1 MSRAKTA
8 HSSTRRDPLGLRR
21 AMSDR
26 LLQALI
32 AAMALLA
39 CLGFAAARGAE
50 ALGERWRQ
58 GAEAAVTIQVPDPT
72 RTRIAL
78 ALGVLATLPEVAEAN
93 PVDPDRLAELL
104 RPWLGEQPNLALPG
118 VIEVRLRDLDADVA
132 LIGDRVAEAVPG
144 AVTEAHGLWV
154 GRLAALAAAVQGVAY
169 AALVLVG
176 LIAVAVVAVATRA
189 ALSARQ
195 DSVAVLHQLGATD
208 AAIAGRF
215 ARRAG
220 ALALGGG
227 IAGVVVAVPAFFLLA
242 SLAQPFGVEP
252 IGEGLAALPWASLP
266 WIEITLVPL
275 AAGAIGWL
283 TAQSVVRVWLARLP

>member
-1 MSRAKTA
+1 MSNR
-8 HSSTRRDPLGLRR
+8 SGRDPLGLRR

-39 CLGFAAARGAE
+39 CLGFAAARGVD
-50 ALGERWRQ
+50 ALGERWRL

-78 ALGVLATLPEVAEAN
+78 ALGVLATLPEVADAN
-93 PVDPDRLAELL
+93 PVDPERLAELL
-104 RPWLGEQPNLALPG
+104 RPWLGEQPNLTLPG
-118 VIEVRLRDLDADVA
+118 VIEVQLRNLDADVA

-169 AALVLVG
+169 AALLLVG

-189 ALSARQ
+189 ALAARQ
-195 DSVAVLHQLGATD
+195 ESVAVLHQLGATD
-208 AAIAGRF
+208 REIAGRF
-215 ARRAG
+215 ARRAMV
-220 ALALGGG
+220 LAVCGGVV
-227 IAGVVVAVPAFFLLA
+227 GVVVAVPAFFLLA
-242 SLAQPFGVEP
+242 RLAQPFGAEVTA
-252 IGEGLAALPWASLP
+252 EGLAGLPWGSLP
-266 WIEITLVPL
+266 WRDIATVPL
-275 AAGAIGWL
+275 IAGAIGWV
-283 TAQSVVRVWLARLP
+283 TAQSVVRVWLARMP

>member
-1 MSRAKTA
+1 MTRPSTA
-8 HSSTRRDPLGLRR
+8 YSGTRRDPLGLRR

-39 CLGFAAARGAE
+39 CLTFAAARGVE

-118 VIEVRLRDLDADVA
+118 VIEVRLRNLDADVA

-154 GRLAALAAAVQGVAY
+154 GRLAALAAAVRGVAY

-208 AAIAGRF
+208 AEIAGRF
-215 ARRAG
+215 ARRAA

-227 IAGVVVAVPAFFLLA
+227 IVGVVVAVPAFFLLA
-242 SLAQPFGVEP
+242 RLAQPFGAEA
-252 IGEGLAALPWASLP
+252 ISEGLAALPWASLP
-266 WIEITLVPL
+266 WADIALVPL
-275 AAGAIGWL
+275 VAGAIGWL
-283 TAQSVVRVWLARLP
+283 TAQAVVRVWLVRLP